1 MSSVLISENSSCHIK
16 LFFKKIWQV
25 LIIVLLLH
33 SLSGPEVVRRRDETS
48 FFDRIKINR
57 EVVQEARYIFI
68 YVPWVEETS
77 RSIILERFCFRL
89 RY

>member
-16 LFFKKIWQV
+16 LFFKKIWLV

-33 SLSGPEVVRRRDETS
+33 SLSAPEAVRRRDEIA

-57 EVVQEARYIFI
+57 EVVQEARC
-68 YVPWVEETS
+68 VPFWV
-77 RSIILERFCFRL
+77 RILGRRNEPFNYFGKVL
-89 RY
+89 L

>member
-1 MSSVLISENSSCHIK
+1 MNCNIKRKILFFK

-33 SLSGPEVVRRRDETS
+33 SLSEPDVVRRRDEKA

-57 EVVQEARYIFI
+57 EVVQEARCIFI
-68 YVPWVEETS
+68 YVSWVEETS